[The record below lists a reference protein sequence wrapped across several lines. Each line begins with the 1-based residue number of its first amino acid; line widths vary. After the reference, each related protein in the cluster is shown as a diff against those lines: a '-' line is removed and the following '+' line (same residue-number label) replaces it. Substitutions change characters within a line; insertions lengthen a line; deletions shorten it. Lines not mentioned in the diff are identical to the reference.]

1 MWVRWYGLDVIRLVM
16 NGALLHGLRL
26 SVTIRRKERKGAGMT
41 DERYSELQ
49 AKLERDFPGINDPT
63 SERYYYARLSG
74 NEWKRIIEADRVKT
88 ELWFARY
95 VAKV

>member
-41 DERYSELQ
+41 GERYSELR

-74 NEWKRIIEADRVKT
+74 NEWKRIVEADRVKT
-88 ELWFARY
+88 ELWLAS
-95 VAKV
+95 